1 MKINLIKGNV
11 VIYQPFHKDIVSL
24 VIIGQTLLITYVL
37 GVITYFA

>member
-1 MKINLIKGNV
+1 MRVNLIKGRV
-11 VIYQPFHKDIVSL
+11 VIHQPLYKDVVSM